1 MNLPIPRLPVLGA
14 CLAVTLSHSP
24 CHAGERWSEERA
36 NGWYAAHAWPVGCNF
51 NPSTAINQ
59 LEMWQTETF
68 DPQTIDRELG
78 WAAGL
83 GFNTV
88 RTYLHD
94 LAWKQDPEGFLDR
107 VDEFLVISA
116 KHGIRP
122 MLVIFDGVWDPFPK
136 PGPQRDP
143 KPHVHNSGWV
153 QSPSQEILKDPARHD
168 ELEPYV
174 TALVTRF
181 KDDRRILAWDLYN
194 EPDNPNRNS
203 YGEVELPDKAA
214 AMMPLLRKVFA
225 WARAVDPAQPLT
237 AGVWIGNWA
246 DPDKLTPM
254 ERFMLDESDVIS
266 FHNYDDAEAFMA
278 CVTNLRRY
286 NRPIFCTE
294 YMARP
299 RGSTFDPILGICKEH
314 KVGAYNWGFVAG
326 RSQTIYPWETWQRAR
341 DSEPEIWFHD
351 ILRADGTPF
360 DPAEVDYI
368 RSLTNRLRPP
378 TP

>member
-1 MNLPIPRLPVLGA
+1 MKHPIPRLPVLVA
-14 CLAVTLSHSP
+14 CLAVSAAPPP
-24 CHAGERWSEERA
+24 CHAAPRWSAERA
-36 NGWYAAHAWPVGCNF
+36 NEWYAAQPWPVGCNF

-59 LEMWQTETF
+59 LEMWQAETF
-68 DPQTIDRELG
+68 DPETIDRELG

-94 LAWKQDPEGFLDR
+94 LAWKQDPDGFLGRIDK
-107 VDEFLVISA
+107 FLAIAA

-122 MLVIFDGVWDPFPK
+122 MIVIFDGVWDPFPQ

-153 QSPSQEILKDPARHD
+153 QSPSQEILKDPARHA
-168 ELEPYV
+168 ELKPYV
-174 TALVTRF
+174 TSLVTRF

-203 YGEVELPDKAA
+203 YGDVELPDKAA

-225 WARAVDPAQPLT
+225 WTRAAGPSQPLT

-246 DPDKLTPM
+246 DPAKLTPM

-266 FHNYDDAEAFMA
+266 FHNYDDPAAFMA

-299 RGSTFDPILGICKEH
+299 RGSTFDPILAFCKEH

-326 RSQTIYPWETWQRAR
+326 KSQTIYPWETWQQPAA
-341 DSEPEIWFHD
+341 SEPEIWFHD

-360 DPAEVDYI
+360 DPAEAAYL
-368 RSLTNRLRPP
+368 RRLTADLRPAGP
-378 TP
+378 